1 MTPHYKD
8 CEIFVQR
15 TCKFL
20 RIYSVYMY
28 VCMYVSIHCHD
39 SYVSLWTCA
48 YHTSVER
55 IDNIQLGQ
63 Y

>member
-8 CEIFVQR
+8 CEIFIQR

-28 VCMYVSIHCHD
+28 VCMYVCMCRYTVMVVVFPCGHVHITRVYKELIIS
-39 SYVSLWTCA
+39 S
-48 YHTSVER
+48 
-55 IDNIQLGQ
+55 
-63 Y
+63 